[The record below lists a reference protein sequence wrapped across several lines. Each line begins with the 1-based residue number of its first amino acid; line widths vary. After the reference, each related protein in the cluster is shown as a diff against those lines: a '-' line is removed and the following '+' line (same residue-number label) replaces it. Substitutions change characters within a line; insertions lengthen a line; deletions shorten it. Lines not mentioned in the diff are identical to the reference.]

1 MKRKTVEFLSAI
13 VVIALFVS
21 LCFIEGCDANR
32 RSFHFVESMR
42 DVQEHTVLE
51 GDTVDLICP
60 EPSSAETVGIEGL
73 HAVAYVTNGV
83 LTPRFLNDNITFTKQ
98 NSSVVLTFNKV
109 KRNNTDEFICRTPRK
124 YLILKVLYSPTDY
137 PLLTTGYEPQVFI
150 NDNIQGPY
158 QFNCTTE
165 EGDPPVDISLY
176 IEKDGRK
183 QQVNSADYNITQEN
197 NLKSLSFVTYLN
209 SSFNDAR
216 LVCSVTQQLPDP
228 YQNYQKYCFFEI
240 SPQVSVNIHPSN
252 YTITMEGEIITLTCT
267 SNVSGVVLKWTD
279 IPLEESQYNI
289 NRINDSLQLVIFNYG
304 SNINGSISLQCNG
317 SYGGR
322 VISRNVSIRH
332 AYYSGE
338 QVPSL
343 SGQKA
348 NWLSPALV
356 IVCSL
361 AVFIFVIIPA
371 VIFVI
376 LVVIKVY
383 RNRKGNKIPSVEK
396 PEDVDRDTPTPTST
410 NENNGNNIESDLT
423 NKGESLTNSEA
434 AGNDEENTEMV
445 NNPIYDKNTNE
456 NKIQKTTTFDD
467 VSDRSNSIIEMTE
480 NVSYESYKPRIEVD
494 VNEVDDGYATV
505 NI

>member
-1 MKRKTVEFLSAI
+1 M
-13 VVIALFVS
+13 
-21 LCFIEGCDANR
+21 
-32 RSFHFVESMR
+32 
-42 DVQEHTVLE
+42 
-51 GDTVDLICP
+51 
-60 EPSSAETVGIEGL
+60 
-73 HAVAYVTNGV
+73 
-83 LTPRFLNDNITFTKQ
+83 
-98 NSSVVLTFNKV
+98 
-109 KRNNTDEFICRTPRK
+109 
-124 YLILKVLYSPTDY
+124 
-137 PLLTTGYEPQVFI
+137 
-150 NDNIQGPY
+150 
-158 QFNCTTE
+158 
-165 EGDPPVDISLY
+165 
-176 IEKDGRK
+176 
-183 QQVNSADYNITQEN
+183 
-197 NLKSLSFVTYLN
+197 
-209 SSFNDAR
+209 
-216 LVCSVTQQLPDP
+216 CSVTQQLPDP
-228 YQNYQKYCFFEI
+228 YPSFQRSCFFEI
-240 SPQVSVNIHPSN
+240 SPQVSIHIDPSN
-252 YTITMEGEIITLTCT
+252 YTITKEGEIITLTCA
-267 SNVSGVVLKWTD
+267 SNVSGVLLEWTG